1 MFKDIL
7 VHIKYPYAVVII
19 MIVWLGTL
27 ALYMIDQDLPIIP
40 MVVINSVLTAFI
52 ARHAMN

>member
-7 VHIKYPYAVVII
+7 VHIKYPYAVFII

-27 ALYMIDQDLPIIP
+27 SLYLIDEKLPIIL
-40 MVVINSVLTAFI
+40 MVVCDSVLTAFI